1 MIWALALFPAL
12 AGLVLW
18 ALPAPR
24 AVLGALACA
33 VAAATAALALVAGD
47 MAGTWVWTGPV
58 TLQADLTG
66 PAQVIAVAVPAVAL
80 PILLYAATMEPARG
94 LSRLLGLLLVFTGGM
109 ELILIAADLV
119 TLLIGWEIV
128 GACSFALI
136 AHDWRRAVP
145 DGAFA
150 FVATR
155 LADLGL
161 FLALVACFAATG
173 ETGFGALGTL
183 EGPALTVAGYGIA
196 LAAIGK
202 AGLLPFSPW
211 LFRAMA
217 GPVPVS
223 ALLHSAAMVAAGVYL
238 LARLWPEIGGAPG
251 LGAALMALGLVTAL
265 AGGVE
270 ALRRRHSKKV
280 LAASTSAQMG
290 LMIATVGAG
299 FPGVALLHLLVHA
312 AFKAGLFLNAGVR
325 HEASGSYDIT
335 RGAGA
340 WVFWLSLP
348 LALALAALPPL
359 GGGWSKEE
367 MLAAVGHAGPA
378 WGVAFAVAGAL
389 SAAYAV
395 RFLLAGRD
403 HGDLPLAGG
412 IWATALFSLA
422 TLGLS
427 ALWLPEVHDAAATVM
442 SAELPQGK
450 PWETLLSLGLLA
462 AGLAFGLWAARHP
475 RPAPERAWF
484 GLSALLDPGLTRR
497 FTGFCAAL
505 ARADD
510 RVLDA
515 IPSGIAMAAR
525 GLSGA
530 AARSDTRWIDGL
542 RSASVGA
549 TLWTARTAG
558 AGDRRW
564 IDGTEAGT
572 PPGLVAAVTR
582 GTEATAHLSAGAGER
597 AADRIPDTTARLAR
611 ALAGP
616 LRRLH
621 TGMAHHAYTFL
632 IAGLAAALLLLLL
645 GD

>member
-1 MIWALALFPAL
+1 MIWALALFPTL
-12 AGLVLW
+12 AGLALW

-24 AVLGALACA
+24 AVMGALACA
-33 VAAATAALALVAGD
+33 VAAVTAGLALAAGD
-47 MAGTWVWTGPV
+47 MAGTWVWTGPL
-58 TLQADLTG
+58 TLHAELIG

-80 PILLYAATMEPARG
+80 PILLYAAKIEPAGG

-136 AHDWRRAVP
+136 AHDWRRAVQ
-145 DGAFA
+145 DGTFA

-155 LADLGL
+155 LADVGL
-161 FLALVACFAATG
+161 FLALITCFATTG
-173 ETGFGALGTL
+173 DTGFDALGTL
-183 EGPALTVAGYGIA
+183 EGRALMIAGYGVA

-251 LGAALMALGLVTAL
+251 LGPALMALGLLTAL

-290 LMIATVGAG
+290 LMVATVGAG

-325 HEASGSYDIT
+325 HEASGTYDIT

-340 WVFWLSLP
+340 GVFWLSMP
-348 LALALAALPPL
+348 LALALAAVPPL

-367 MLAAVGHAGPA
+367 MLAAVGHAAPA

-389 SAAYAV
+389 SAAYSV

-412 IWATALFSLA
+412 VWATALFSLT

-427 ALWLPEVHDAAATVM
+427 ALWLPDIHDAAARLLD
-442 SAELPQGK
+442 ADLPKGK
-450 PWETLLSLGLLA
+450 LWETLLSLGLLA
-462 AGLAFGLWAARHP
+462 AGLVFGLWAARHP
-475 RPAPERAWF
+475 KPAPERAWF
-484 GLSALLDPGLTRR
+484 GLSDLLDPGLTHR
-497 FTGFCAAL
+497 FTGLCTLL

-515 IPSGIAMAAR
+515 IPSGIATVAR

-530 AARSDTRWIDGL
+530 AAQGDTRWIDGT
-542 RSASVGA
+542 GQ
-549 TLWTARTAG
+549 
-558 AGDRRW
+558 
-564 IDGTEAGT
+564 GT
-572 PPGLVAAVTR
+572 PPGLIAAVTR
-582 GTEATAHLSAGAGER
+582 GTETAAQLSAGAGED
-597 AADRIPDTTARLAR
+597 AADRIPDTPARLAR